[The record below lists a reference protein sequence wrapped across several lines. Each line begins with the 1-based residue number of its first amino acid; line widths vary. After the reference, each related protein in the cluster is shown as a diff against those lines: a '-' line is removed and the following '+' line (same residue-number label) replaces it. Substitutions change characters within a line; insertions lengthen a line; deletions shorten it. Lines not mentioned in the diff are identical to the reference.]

1 MGLMTLKCATTLKNL
16 LARSK
21 EQTYLQSALEIQK
34 TKAALR

>member
-1 MGLMTLKCATTLKNL
+1 L

-21 EQTYLQSALEIQK
+21 EQTYLQSALEIQR